1 MPLVR
6 KIYGSKN
13 LWSKHLGLI
22 VMGALCGG
30 PDRPGSL
37 NDTAAIPGYCIFT

>member
-1 MPLVR
+1 MPHVR

-13 LWSKHLGLI
+13 LWSKHLGLN
-22 VMGALCGG
+22 VMGALCDR
-30 PDRPGSL
+30 PDRQGSL